1 MFSYNIIVQW
11 RALDERSLLS
21 GGVKSC
27 RLECITTEVD
37 SIVAEVYLS
46 RIRND
51 VYVNRLS
58 ASGYSFDIKL

>member
-1 MFSYNIIVQW
+1 
-11 RALDERSLLS
+11 
-21 GGVKSC
+21 VKSC